1 MAKQITDTKLD
12 IMSFS
17 RAELDA
23 FISRMTD
30 KGIPVCVNVPEEL
43 IRRIPTYI
51 GNRVCFVNCES
62 EAMLCNE
69 ASDLVINTEV
79 GEAQPHMRLGEI
91 GHGKSGILKPLA
103 EEHEIPYFDKS
114 LQKRKN
120 WPENEH
126 HDHYDVALG
135 WTFLGKDDK
144 YDYYVNHAWEYLSI
158 VYGAEAHQYKSP
170 EYHSFLEGAYKSYP
184 YTKLREL
191 YCTSPTTLGSLKDLI

>member
-69 ASDLVINTEV
+69 ASDLVINTSMTDEWGQLSPRV
-79 GEAQPHMRLGEI
+79 SNATKAVMVE
-91 GHGKSGILKPLA
+91 SILNGGLVSPSAKIFLTNA
-103 EEHEIPYFDKS
+103 
-114 LQKRKN
+114 KN

-126 HDHYDVALG
+126 HDNYDVALG

-170 EYHSFLEGAYKSYP
+170 DYHSFLEGAYKSYP

-191 YCTSPTTLGSLKDLI
+191 YCKRAVGSLKDLI

>member
-1 MAKQITDTKLD
+1 MLYICITNQPKDRDMTKQITDTKLD

-91 GHGKSGILKPLA
+91 GHGKSGILKPL
-103 EEHEIPYFDKS
+103 
-114 LQKRKN
+114 
-120 WPENEH
+120 
-126 HDHYDVALG
+126 
-135 WTFLGKDDK
+135 
-144 YDYYVNHAWEYLSI
+144 
-158 VYGAEAHQYKSP
+158 
-170 EYHSFLEGAYKSYP
+170 
-184 YTKLREL
+184 
-191 YCTSPTTLGSLKDLI
+191 GSLKDLI